1 VLLHEVSEAAHV
13 LIVGNTRE
21 ELLDNISKTEKRS
34 TSLGAARVS
43 ANLLLNL
50 MKKLIES
57 D

>member
-1 VLLHEVSEAAHV
+1 VLLHEVSKAAHV